1 MLGLLETLELI
12 KAKVKKFC
20 YIYELVKEV
29 KKVLQG
35 KVQSAEGRVE
45 KIMRDVI
52 RLVPDS

>member
-1 MLGLLETLELI
+1 VNLLFEDEEM
-12 KAKVKKFC
+12 KGCA
-20 YIYELVKEV
+20 LVKEV